1 MNIED
6 MTIGQAREIAAILSG
21 KTSGPELDVSGF
33 RIAVLD
39 RGFVFVG
46 HCDSKT
52 KPGILIITKCR
63 NIRYWGTKN
72 GLGELRDGPLKETKL
87 DEVGTVEVPA
97 KSLIFTIPCT
107 REF

>member
-1 MNIED
+1 MNIEE
-6 MTIGQAREIAAILSG
+6 MTIGQAREIASIFSG
-21 KTSGPELDVSGF
+21 RSDQRSIDINGF

-39 RGFVFVG
+39 QGFVFVG
-46 HCDSKT
+46 HCDTKT
-52 KPGILIITKCR
+52 KPGTLIITKCR

-87 DEVGTVEVPA
+87 DDVGTVEVPE
-97 KSLIFTIPCT
+97 KSLIFTIPCN

>member
-1 MNIED
+1 MNIEE

-21 KTSGPELDVSGF
+21 KTEHHGVDVNGF

-52 KPGILIITKCR
+52 KPGMIIITKCR
-63 NIRYWGTKN
+63 NIRCWGTKN
-72 GLGELRDGPLKETKL
+72 GLGELRDGPLADTKL
-87 DEVGTVEVPA
+87 DNIGTVEVPE
-97 KSLIFTIPCT
+97 KSLMFTIPCN